1 MVLVDTVV
9 WIRFL
14 ANRAPYAAELDR
26 LLEREEVVG
35 HELVH
40 GELLIGD
47 VGGRA
52 ELLDAYARLRQA
64 PVVRHTEVVE
74 LVRARELA
82 GRGIGWIDAHLLA
95 AALVGGVALWTVDA
109 RLQASAVALG
119 VAHRS

>member
-1 MVLVDTVV
+1 MVLVDTAV

-26 LLEREEVVG
+26 LLGRDEVIG

-40 GELLIGD
+40 GELLVGD

-52 ELLDAYARLRQA
+52 KLLDAYAQMRQA
-64 PVVRHTEVVE
+64 PVIRNGEVME
-74 LVRARELA
+74 FVRARKLE

-95 AALVGGVALWTVDA
+95 SALVGGVSLWTVDI

-119 VAHRS
+119 VAHRQ